1 MKFSLRTAGAL
12 ACASTCIFA
21 LQAARSAIAGD
32 ALPAG
37 EAAASPALP
46 SFSEPGVSPDGQEIA
61 FVSGGD
67 IWAVPAAGGQA
78 RLLVSHPA
86 SESRPLYSPD
96 GQHLAFVSN
105 RTGNGDVYVL
115 TFATGALTRLT
126 YDDAPEQLSA
136 WSRDSRWIYF
146 SSTSHDISG
155 MNDIYRVST
164 TGGTPMPVSADVYAN
179 EFFGAP
185 SPDGSTLAF
194 SARGIASAQWWR
206 KGRSHLDEA
215 EIWLLRDGASPSFQR
230 FTEPGAKELWPMWSV
245 DGKTLYYV
253 SDRTGEQNIWMRPL
267 TGEAKQ
273 LTQFSGGRVL
283 WPSISAD
290 GRTIVFERGFAIWKF
305 DTSTG
310 KSEEVRITLRGAP
323 AGPGVEHL
331 TLSSQFRGLA
341 LSPDGKKVAF
351 SAHGQIFAANAKE
364 ESSAFRVTHTDGEES
379 DVVWAPDS
387 KRIVYVSDRQSR
399 SHLFEYDFAT
409 NAESQLTQDAL
420 ADNAPRLSPDGKE
433 LLFERGARELRI
445 LDLASKKDRLLTS
458 AKLDP
463 MLFTPAHPYC
473 WSPDGLWIAFLQ
485 YGERGFQD
493 VYVIPSK
500 GGTAEPI
507 SFLSDANADG
517 VSWSTDGTA
526 VYFITGQRTEQ
537 NQIARIDLIPREPKF
552 HEDQFRDLFKE
563 EPAKPSAPG
572 EKSGESKQPEAQQTA
587 DAKKSSASE
596 ETKKKPPKPVVI
608 DFAGIR
614 RRIHLL
620 STGIDANDLSIS
632 PDGKTLLLR
641 ARVAG
646 QTNLYTY
653 SIDELAKEP
662 PVARQLTSTAAPKDS
677 AQFSPDGKEIFFLE
691 QGRIQVMP
699 IESRAAKP
707 LAVTAELDVD
717 FAREKQEMFQQV
729 WSDLRD
735 TFFDPNFNGVDWNAV
750 RAEYA
755 PRISGAATPDE
766 VRRLLNLMVGELNA
780 SHSGVGAP
788 PGSAQTVTGRLAVN
802 FDRAAYEKEGRL
814 RITKILPLGP
824 IALPKGILENDELL
838 AVDGRPLGTGI
849 NLDALLEHK
858 IDKRVVLTVR
868 GPSGS
873 AAPKDVVVRPIN
885 LAAEKN
891 LRYRQWVE
899 ERRAYVEKASN
910 GHLGY
915 VHMPDMSA
923 QSLAQLYVDL
933 DAQNQGREG
942 VVIDI
947 RNNNGG
953 FVNVYAIDVLARRPY
968 LTMTVRG
975 LAPAPARTQLGQ
987 RALERPTILVTNQ
1000 HSLSDAEDFTEGYR
1014 SLHLGKV
1021 VGEPTAGWIIY
1032 TSGALLIDGSTV
1044 RTPFIKITAADGTPM
1059 EMHPRPVDVPVTRPI
1074 GESYTGLDTQLDA
1087 AVRELLDQLK
1097 SAPK

>member
-1 MKFSLRTAGAL
+1 MRSLRTVCAL
-12 ACASTCIFA
+12 ACV
-21 LQAARSAIAGD
+21 SAIIFVLRATGS
-32 ALPAG
+32 ATANGPLAQG
-37 EAAASPALP
+37 EATASPALP
-46 SFSEPGVSPDGQEIA
+46 SFSEPGVSPDAKEIA

-67 IWAVPAAGGQA
+67 IWTVPASGGEA
-78 RLLVSHPA
+78 RLLISHPA
-86 SESRPLYSPD
+86 TESRPLYSPD
-96 GQHLAFVSN
+96 GKRLAFVSN
-105 RTGNGDVYVL
+105 RTGNGDVYAL
-115 TFATGALTRLT
+115 TFATSAIERLT
-126 YDDAPEQLSA
+126 YDDAPEQVSA

-155 MNDIYRVST
+155 MNDIYRVSA

-194 SARGIASAQWWR
+194 SARGTASAQWWR

-215 EIWLLRDGASPSFQR
+215 EIWLMHDGATPSFQR
-230 FTEPGAKELWPMWSV
+230 FTEPGAKELWPMWSA
-245 DGKTLYYV
+245 DGKALYYV
-253 SDRTGEQNIWMRPL
+253 SDRNGQQNIWMRPL
-267 TGEAKQ
+267 DANAKQ
-273 LTQFSGGRVL
+273 LTQFTDGRVL

-290 GRTIVFERGFAIWKF
+290 GRVIVFERKFGIWKL
-305 DTSTG
+305 DTATG
-310 KSEEVRITLRGAP
+310 AVGEVHTALRGAP
-323 AGPGVEHL
+323 AGPGAEHV
-331 TLSSQFRGLA
+331 TLSNQFHGLA
-341 LSPDGKKVAF
+341 LSLDGKKVAF
-351 SAHGQIFAANAKE
+351 TARGQIFAASSKE
-364 ESSAFRVTHTDGEES
+364 ESAAFRVTHADGEES
-379 DVVWAPDS
+379 SVVWAPDS
-387 KRIVYVSDRQSR
+387 KRIVYVSDRQGSP
-399 SHLFEYDFAT
+399 HLFEYDFAT
-409 NAESQLTQDAL
+409 NVETQLTRDAL
-420 ADNAPRLSPDGKE
+420 ADNAPRFSPDGKE

-445 LDLASKKDRLLTS
+445 LDMAEKKERPLTA
-458 AKLDP
+458 AKFDP
-463 MLFTPAHPYC
+463 TLFTPDHPYC
-473 WSPDGLWIAFLQ
+473 WSPDGRWIAFLQ

-500 GGTAEPI
+500 GGSAEPI
-507 SFLSDANADG
+507 SFLSDTNADG

-526 VYFITGQRTEQ
+526 IYFTTGQRTEQ

-563 EPAKPSAPG
+563 EPAKPSAPA
-572 EKSGESKQPEAQQTA
+572 ERKVESKEPEVQEATEG
-587 DAKKSSASE
+587 KKSASSE
-596 ETKKKPPKPVVI
+596 EAKKKPVKPVEI
-608 DFAGIR
+608 AFDGIR
-614 RRIHLL
+614 RRLHLL
-620 STGIDANDLSIS
+620 PTGIDANDLSIS
-632 PDGKTLLLR
+632 PDGKSLLLR

-691 QGRIQVMP
+691 QGRIQVMTV
-699 IESRAAKP
+699 ESRTAKP

-717 FAREKQEMFQQV
+717 FAREKEEMFWQV

-750 RAEYA
+750 RTRYT
-755 PRISGAATPDE
+755 PRIAGAATPDE

-788 PGSAQTVTGRLAVN
+788 PGSTQTVTGRLAVN
-802 FDRAAYEKEGRL
+802 FDRSAYEKDGRL
-814 RITKILPLGP
+814 RIAKIIPLGP
-824 IALPKGILENDELL
+824 AALAKEIHEGDDLL
-838 AVDGRPLGTGI
+838 AVDGQTVRAGV

-858 IDKRVVLTVR
+858 IDKRVVLTVK
-868 GPSGS
+868 GS
-873 AAPKDVVVRPIN
+873 SESSAKHDVVVRPVN
-885 LAAEKN
+885 LGTEKN
-891 LRYRQWVE
+891 LRYRAWVE
-899 ERRAYVEKASN
+899 ERRAYVEKESN
-910 GHLGY
+910 GRLGY

-1014 SLHLGKV
+1014 ALHLGKV

-1032 TSGALLIDGSTV
+1032 TSGAALVDGSTV
-1044 RTPFIKITAADGTPM
+1044 RIPFIRITAADGTPM

-1074 GESYTGLDTQLDA
+1074 GESYTGKDTQLDA
-1087 AVRELLDQLK
+1087 AVHELLQQLG
-1097 SAPK
+1097 SLPK